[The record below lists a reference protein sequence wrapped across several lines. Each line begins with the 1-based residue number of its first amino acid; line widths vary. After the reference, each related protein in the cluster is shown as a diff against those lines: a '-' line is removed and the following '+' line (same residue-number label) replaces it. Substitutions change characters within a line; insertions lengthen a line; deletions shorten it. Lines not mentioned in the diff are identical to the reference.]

1 MWASKERK
9 GLALEAWFLNLFL
22 APFTV
27 TGTAHLCFFLSLAA
41 ETWSCIVLHFPIRS
55 VWIFALRGSSKGH
68 IQHVPREQHNF
79 CTKGR
84 HYWHSLALDT
94 CKDLAWAWN
103 SNKKHCSNTRAI
115 PLGTWLIGKQF
126 AGASSLLTIIKL
138 CHHPP
143 KLTVL
148 PQKQS
153 LLGSS
158 SLGFLQS
165 HGIPRASFQ
174 VAWYNEPVTAPPDL
188 PLPVLLL
195 TTGML
200 LHCSNHC
207 MVPHGL

>member
-103 SNKKHCSNTRAI
+103 SNKKHCSNTGQF
-115 PLGTWLIGKQF
+115 LLVHGWL
-126 AGASSLLTIIKL
+126 ASSLLVPL
-138 CHHPP
+138 
-143 KLTVL
+143 LYW
-148 PQKQS
+148 QS
-153 LLGSS
+153 LSCAITLLNWPCCHKSKVC
-158 SLGFLQS
+158 LAPLPLDFCRAMGFL
-165 HGIPRASFQ
+165 G
-174 VAWYNEPVTAPPDL
+174 
-188 PLPVLLL
+188 LL
-195 TTGML
+195 
-200 LHCSNHC
+200 SK
-207 MVPHGL
+207 